1 MPGEP
6 SGFLGEPPP
15 PWRVIAERKIQ
26 AWVDDG
32 GPERLTNK
40 GQRLDL
46 TDNPFVPSELRM
58 AFDVLSRADAA
69 PPWIEI
75 GHEIEALQTRSREEG
90 LRFLDAQR
98 RDRIALRAAGAEG
111 AAEVRARMAERAR
124 GFAEAHRARLRYIN
138 LQIDRFNAYCPVGG
152 MGRARLNVEREL
164 SALLRP
170 PTAA

>member
-1 MPGEP
+1 VPADP

-32 GPERLTNK
+32 GPERMTNK
-40 GQRLDL
+40 GQPLDL
-46 TDNPFVPSELRM
+46 ASNPFVPSELRM
-58 AFDVLSRADAA
+58 AFDVLKRGDAA

-75 GHEIEALQTRSREEG
+75 GRELEALQTRAHEEA
-90 LRFLDAQR
+90 LRFRDAQR
-98 RDRIALRAAGAEG
+98 RDRIALRAAAPAELAG
-111 AAEVRARMAERAR
+111 LRARMAERAR
-124 GFAEAHRARLRYIN
+124 LFAEEHRARLRYVN

-164 SALLRP
+164 AALLSP
-170 PTAA
+170 AAA